1 MFQDDLINLAEGLP
15 EARIANSKVDVVMK
29 QRGLELNKDKSVC
42 VIIGSKKQKSKASED
57 IEKEP
62 LLCGDFV
69 TKEKEE
75 EKWLGQ
81 IISAGGLADSVEKT
95 VTARTGKIKAACLEI
110 VQVVNDWRADAV
122 GGMET
127 AILLW
132 ESCCISSLLHG
143 AGTWTDMSGATEQ
156 KLNSLQQW
164 YVRLVLQVGPGAPL
178 ASLLWDFGF
187 LDMGLRIWV
196 EKVMLMLHI
205 SRLGDGTLAGKVY
218 KEQKLKKWPGLVE
231 ETEMICREL
240 DVQSVHS
247 TKLSTKVYRSKVV
260 IACHK
265 VNEQRLKRQADGKTK
280 CAKII
285 EEKYGKKKYI
295 SESKIHHVREMYK
308 ARYGMMPFAG
318 NYRRDRRFAR
328 TEWLCRCGESE
339 EEQHIMSGNCEVYGE
354 PGGLHKPQ

>member
-1 MFQDDLINLAEGLP
+1 M
-15 EARIANSKVDVVMK
+15 
-29 QRGLELNKDKSVC
+29 
-42 VIIGSKKQKSKASED
+42 
-57 IEKEP
+57 
-62 LLCGDFV
+62 
-69 TKEKEE
+69 
-75 EKWLGQ
+75 
-81 IISAGGLADSVEKT
+81 DSVETT
-95 VTARTGKIKAACLEI
+95 VTARIGKIKAACLEI

-280 CAKII
+280 CAKGRVQ
-285 EEKYGKKKYI
+285 K
-295 SESKIHHVREMYK
+295 
-308 ARYGMMPFAG
+308 
-318 NYRRDRRFAR
+318 
-328 TEWLCRCGESE
+328 
-339 EEQHIMSGNCEVYGE
+339 
-354 PGGLHKPQ
+354 